1 MARAL
6 TAAMLAAMATGSIR
20 PLFFYEGE
28 FSGGT
33 TRLFTGNG
41 SITWNGQ
48 TWTGDNGM
56 MRISDIQE
64 VSELN
69 AVNFTVS
76 LNGQVSSLISIAL
89 AQVRRGKPGSVWLGL
104 LDASN
109 ALIADPFLCFKGRA
123 DKPGIVPDPNQAV
136 ISVAYESR
144 MIVATRRIERRYTSE
159 DQKIDYPNDLGF
171 EYVPSLQDTQ
181 FTWGRR

>member
-1 MARAL
+1 MSRAL
-6 TAAMLAAMATGSIR
+6 TAGMLAAMATGDLR
-20 PLFFYEGE
+20 PLILYEGE

-33 TRLFTGNG
+33 VRLFTGYG
-41 SITWNGQ
+41 SLDWNGY
-48 TWTGDNGM
+48 TWTGSGQMLD
-56 MRISDIQE
+56 ITAIQE
-64 VSELN
+64 VSDLQ

-76 LNGQVSSLISIAL
+76 LNGELPSLIAL
-89 AQVRRGKPGSVWLGL
+89 ALGQVRRGKSGSVWLGL

-123 DKPGIVPDPNQAV
+123 DRPDIVPDPTHTI

-144 MIVATRRIERRYTSE
+144 LIDAARRRERRYTSE
-159 DQKIDYPNDLGF
+159 DQQIDYPGDLGF
-171 EYVPSLQDTQ
+171 DYVPSLQDTQ